1 MGNLGLGLGL
11 TVARMMH
18 WEWVG
23 RECPYNYQIK
33 LCGEQSAIQCN
44 AMMIGLV
51 LPMVKQRAGLIFIL
65 IILEIFC
72 FCNFGCSEISIFLRL
87 STKKSFLAKTQRFW
101 AQKGPLWVIGAM
113 KRPAERPP
121 KYLNIF
127 GWVGGLWFLK
137 QGYILRSREDRWW
150 CHFKSATSCM
160 CYI

>member
-1 MGNLGLGLGL
+1 MGLGL

-121 KYLNIF
+121 TGKPPKASRVNSVY
-127 GWVGGLWFLK
+127 GGLMIPLSRVRRTSK
-137 QGYILRSREDRWW
+137 YGGYMG
-150 CHFKSATSCM
+150 AA
-160 CYI
+160 